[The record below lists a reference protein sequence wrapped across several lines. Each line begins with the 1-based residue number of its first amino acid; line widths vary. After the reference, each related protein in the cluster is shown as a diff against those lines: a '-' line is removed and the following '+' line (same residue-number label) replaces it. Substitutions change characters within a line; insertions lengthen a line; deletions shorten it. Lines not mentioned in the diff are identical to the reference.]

1 MSAFDMLDM
10 CVQYIAYRHHMLTDE
25 HVNIL
30 NHVWAM
36 YEPLPTWP
44 PPEIEEWNERVRQA
58 KAAVAQ
64 AQEPFMLGQNPF
76 MREFDPLL
84 AVKHQVDTLVN
95 AQQQLTEIL
104 DQQPMWQPLPRPTHQ
119 FFDQEEQEQEEQE
132 EQEEEQEQQE
142 YVPAVWELEA
152 AARRREWEDAYGR
165 MNESREKWEVLEEQ
179 RLQRQVGEPK
189 FFRNEQE
196 QEQEQEGESDEHI
209 RQYGMNTARYLNPE
223 DYAAEHQETCGCET
237 CEWQDR
243 HREQETCDADRCTY
257 ECGAAYGSSEAA
269 YGSSEAAYGSSEAAY
284 GSSEAAYGSS
294 EVPAPEQVIDL
305 TCEKSACNYGCICD
319 EAKGLL
325 PPAEGC
331 LYGCNYACGTGY
343 GENCAAVFDADGNQ
357 VMPEDEMPPL
367 VPLAAY
373 ATPRG
378 WFNPEEDEDE
388 GIAVPTVAPQP
399 PQPKPPKEKS
409 LFPYNHPRWPSP
421 RAKALV
427 KRMIAIGET
436 SLESI
441 GSVLNKP
448 IKSLNHQNCM
458 QFLAKRYRLTPEQLL
473 ETSVSKL
480 HNPPSNYWALVQ
492 PCVCAF
498 CRQELRGY

>member
-58 KAAVAQ
+58 KAAVTQ

-84 AVKHQVDTLVN
+84 AVKHQVDNLVN

-119 FFDQEEQEQEEQE
+119 FFDQEE
-132 EQEEEQEQQE
+132 EQEEEQE
-142 YVPAVWELEA
+142 A
-152 AARRREWEDAYGR
+152 
-165 MNESREKWEVLEEQ
+165 
-179 RLQRQVGEPK
+179 
-189 FFRNEQE
+189 
-196 QEQEQEGESDEHI
+196 ESDEHI

-223 DYAAEHQETCGCET
+223 DYAAEHQETCSCEP
-237 CEWQDR
+237 CDWQDR
-243 HREQETCDADRCTY
+243 RRAEETCDADRCTY
-257 ECGAAYGSSEAA
+257 ECGAACGSSEAA
-269 YGSSEAAYGSSEAAY
+269 YGASE
-284 GSSEAAYGSS
+284 
-294 EVPAPEQVIDL
+294 APEQVIDL
-305 TCEKSACNYGCICD
+305 TCERPACNYGCICD
-319 EAKGLL
+319 EAKNLL

-343 GENCAAVFDADGNQ
+343 GENCAAVFDVNGNQ

-378 WFNPEEDEDE
+378 WLNPEEDSEDE
-388 GIAVPTVAPQP
+388 GVAVPTVP
-399 PQPKPPKEKS
+399 PQPKPPKEKP

-427 KRMIAIGET
+427 KGMISRGET
-436 SLESI
+436 SLASI
-441 GSVLNKP
+441 SSALKKP
-448 IKSLNHQNCM
+448 VKSLNHQNCM
-458 QFLAKRYRLTPEQLL
+458 HFLAKHYRLTPEKLL

-480 HNPPSNYWALVQ
+480 HNPPSATYWGTTQ
-492 PCVCAF
+492 PCVCTF

>member
-1 MSAFDMLDM
+1 MSASDMLDM

-84 AVKHQVDTLVN
+84 AVKHQVDNLVN

-104 DQQPMWQPLPRPTHQ
+104 DQQPRWQPLPRPTHQ
-119 FFDQEEQEQEEQE
+119 FFDQEEQQEE
-132 EQEEEQEQQE
+132 EQEEEQE

-179 RLQRQVGEPK
+179 RLQRQVGEPE
-189 FFRNEQE
+189 FFRNDQE
-196 QEQEQEGESDEHI
+196 QEEEQEGESDEHI

-223 DYAAEHQETCGCET
+223 DYAAEHQETCGCDP
-237 CEWQDR
+237 CEREDR
-243 HREQETCDADRCTY
+243 HRAQETCDADRCTY
-257 ECGAAYGSSEAA
+257 ECGAACGSSE
-269 YGSSEAAYGSSEAAY
+269 
-284 GSSEAAYGSS
+284 
-294 EVPAPEQVIDL
+294 APEQVIDL
-305 TCEKSACNYGCICD
+305 TCEKSACNYGCVCD
-319 EAKGLL
+319 EAKNLL

-357 VMPEDEMPPL
+357 VMPEDDMPPL

-378 WFNPEEDEDE
+378 WFNPEEDSEDE
-388 GIAVPTVAPQP
+388 GPYAAPKRTGEDEGVAVPTVAPQP
-399 PQPKPPKEKS
+399 KPPKEKP

-480 HNPPSNYWALVQ
+480 HNPPSATYWGTTQ
-492 PCVCAF
+492 PCVCTF